1 MIRTLQAHPVRP
13 AFARHLRRIATLCV
27 AASILLNVPAVAQRE
42 TVPAVPAQEEVPIA
56 LLVDVT
62 SGQVLYAR
70 NASRR
75 FVPAS
80 ITKVMTMFLAFE
92 LIESGRLDLRQT
104 LVVPR
109 DVAKEWGGKGSS
121 MFLQEGDRV
130 QLADVLT
137 GIANVSANDGAVL
150 LATQSA
156 GSVAGWTALMNAEAR
171 SIGMAQSHFG
181 TPNGWPDEGR
191 TFTTANDLVTLA
203 DTMIRR
209 HPEKFATFIGQPGFR
224 YREITQSNHDPLIGK
239 VQGADGIKTGY
250 TNEAGFGYLGTV
262 KRNGQRLVMVVAGVS
277 GGAARARAAR
287 SFIEWGFTAFD
298 RQRLFA
304 KGESVGLARVQDG
317 SARSVELVT
326 DRPVAVNVPKGKAA
340 QVRMEITYDGPLRAP
355 IAAGAP
361 VAMLEITVPDME
373 PARIPLMA
381 KTTIEKAGPLARVFN
396 AVAGWLG

>member
-1 MIRTLQAHPVRP
+1 MNVRDLRKLALAVVAAIAIAGVP
-13 AFARHLRRIATLCV
+13 AF
-27 AASILLNVPAVAQRE
+27 AQRE
-42 TVPAVPAQEEVPIA
+42 TSPAIPAQEDVPIA

-62 SGQVLYAR
+62 SGQVLYSR

-92 LIESGRLDLRQT
+92 LIESGRLDPRET
-104 LVVPR
+104 LTVPT

-121 MFLQEGDRV
+121 MFLQQGDRV

-150 LATQSA
+150 LATYSA
-156 GSVAGWTALMNAEAR
+156 GSVAAWTAQMNAKAR
-171 SIGMAQSHFG
+171 SIGMEQSHFG
-181 TPNGWPDEGR
+181 TPNGWPDEGY
-191 TFTTANDLVTLA
+191 TFTSASDLVRLA

-209 HPEKFATFIGQPGFR
+209 HPTKFATFIGQKGFR
-224 YREITQSNHDPLIGK
+224 YRDITQSNHDPLIGRVK
-239 VQGADGIKTGY
+239 GADGIKTGY
-250 TNEAGFGYLGTV
+250 TNEAGYGYLGTV

-277 GGAARARAAR
+277 GGAARASAAR

-317 SARSVELVT
+317 SARTVELVT
-326 DRPVAVNVPKGKAA
+326 DRPIAVNVPKGKSA
-340 QVRMEITYDGPLRAP
+340 QIRMEIAYDGPLRAP
-355 IAAGAP
+355 ITAGAP
-361 VAMLEITVPDME
+361 VAMLEITAPDME

-381 KTTIEKAGPLARVFN
+381 KSTIEKAGPFARVFN